1 MKKTVNHSSF
11 VVALPMYNEE
21 SYAEKCL
28 RTIFFVL
35 EDLRVPNAVVAVN
48 DGSRDHTLSILERM
62 KPEFERLY
70 VVDHSVNRGYGAS
83 IRTAYKF
90 AIEHEF
96 DYVLF
101 MDADLTQDPRCILDF
116 LPHMTNGIDM
126 IKASRYIDGSRVIG
140 VPPFRV
146 VVSSLGNAFAR
157 LAFHLPIT
165 DYTNGFR
172 AVKTSLARQFDLKEN
187 HFPILVE
194 EMWQAKQLAKSYAEV
209 SYSLTTR
216 QNAGD
221 SKFRYDYKVYA
232 RYLKFCVLALLHVPL
247 KSTKNQKEKKNDRY
261 E

>member
-1 MKKTVNHSSF
+1 MEKTANHPSF
-11 VVALPMYNEE
+11 IVALPMYNEE
-21 SYAEKCL
+21 SYAEHCL
-28 RTIFFVL
+28 RTIFSVL
-35 EDLRVPNAVVAVN
+35 EDIRVPNAVVAVN

-70 VVDHSVNRGYGAS
+70 VIDHHINRGYGAS
-83 IRTAYKF
+83 IRTAYEF
-90 AIEHEF
+90 AMDQEF

-101 MDADLTQDPRCILDF
+101 MDADLTQDPHCILDF
-116 LPHMTNGIDM
+116 LPHMANRIDM
-126 IKASRYIDGSRVIG
+126 IKASRYIEGSKVIG

-146 VVSSLGNAFAR
+146 FVSSFGNAFAR

-172 AVKTSLARQFDLKEN
+172 AVKTSLARHFNLKEN

-194 EMWQAKQLAKSYAEV
+194 EMWQAKQFARSYAEV

-232 RYLKFCVLALLHVPL
+232 RYLKFCILALLHIPL
-247 KSTKNQKEKKNDRY
+247 KSTKNPKDTSNDRY
-261 E
+261 K